1 MFFLRFYE
9 RRNKFRFQLPQ
20 QISEKNNMRKELSA
34 CLISKCNGFEFLR
47 NSLKSKEKKDFI
59 PIDIVY
65 KWTLNDQKPI
75 ECFFAP
81 KIEMAYNAI
90 IELVRQGKKNIS
102 YRKPKQC
109 HYCENGFI
117 KSEGKMQE
125 HLSCCSGKAG
135 FNYVFYNRKILN
147 YQDNYGK
154 IGDLPFTIY
163 YDFETT
169 TGSVAFFDAKMF
181 VVSYFVIAAFH
192 PELNIPRIVIYRSY
206 DQHPDALKSPAHF
219 QVLEYDFFSTEKINK
234 TTLKQLEN
242 AAFSVQNRENNT
254 VLAEMFNI
262 ELKFTGDCLKL
273 WFQKH
278 KVLELNE
285 ETKLN
290 FRENDPQANETLC
303 CLCDFP
309 LNPRLKNGWAEHVFK
324 AEYFFLENIFSQK
337 QLAKMGIDNFE
348 VYSEKLNKILE
359 NLDQFCASINREGD
373 SDVHEIIQKIKKS

>member
-1 MFFLRFYE
+1 
-9 RRNKFRFQLPQ
+9 
-20 QISEKNNMRKELSA
+20 MRKELSA

-65 KWTLNDQKPI
+65 KRTLNDQKPI

-81 KIEMAYNAI
+81 KIEMAYNAV

-102 YRKPKQC
+102 HRKPKQC

-117 KSEGKMQE
+117 KSEEKMQE

-135 FNYVFYNRKILN
+135 FNYVFDNGKILN

-169 TGSVAFFDAKMF
+169 TGSVAFFDAKMY
-181 VVSYFVIAAFH
+181 VVSYCIIAAFH

-219 QVLEYDFFSTEKINK
+219 Q
-234 TTLKQLEN
+234 
-242 AAFSVQNRENNT
+242 
-254 VLAEMFNI
+254 
-262 ELKFTGDCLKL
+262 
-273 WFQKH
+273 KH

-303 CLCDFP
+303 CLYDFP
-309 LNPRLKNGWAEHVFK
+309 LNPRLKNGWAKHVFK
-324 AEYFFLENIFSQK
+324 AEFFFFRKYFFSK
-337 QLAKMGIDNFE
+337 TT
-348 VYSEKLNKILE
+348 
-359 NLDQFCASINREGD
+359 C
-373 SDVHEIIQKIKKS
+373 

>member
-1 MFFLRFYE
+1 
-9 RRNKFRFQLPQ
+9 
-20 QISEKNNMRKELSA
+20 MRKELSA

-65 KWTLNDQKPI
+65 KRTLNDQKPI
-75 ECFFAP
+75 ECFFAL

-90 IELVRQGKKNIS
+90 IELVRQGKKNLS
-102 YRKPKQC
+102 HRKPKQR

-117 KSEGKMQE
+117 KSEEKMQE

-135 FNYVFYNRKILN
+135 FNYVFDNGKILN

-181 VVSYFVIAAFH
+181 VISYFIIAAFH

-206 DQHPDALKSPAHF
+206 DQHPDALKSPAH
-219 QVLEYDFFSTEKINK
+219 
-234 TTLKQLEN
+234 
-242 AAFSVQNRENNT
+242 
-254 VLAEMFNI
+254 
-262 ELKFTGDCLKL
+262 
-273 WFQKH
+273 FQKH

-309 LNPRLKNGWAEHVFK
+309 LNPRLKNGWAKHVFK
-324 AEYFFLENIFSQK
+324 AEFFFLENIFSQK

-373 SDVHEIIQKIKKS
+373 SDVHEIIQKIKKSKYLNKMKKNPPKKKKLVFCIVLQLDFYRQTK